1 MKKLMTAAAMM
12 LAATAAA
19 AATEVIVIRGSSN
32 SECVVFDPTGTPLN
46 VRSRPNGPIIGAQIT
61 SEKAAANTLL
71 RECRRFDAA
80 ADVGLL
86 AQRPNRNSAAAG
98 RER

>member
-46 VRSRPNGPIIGAQIT
+46 VRNRPNGTIIGALHNDT
-61 SEKAAANTLL
+61 SVIVTDSTVASGKVWSKVVPIEAGKVGWVL
-71 RECRRFDAA
+71 RSYIDCA
-80 ADVGLL
+80 
-86 AQRPNRNSAAAG
+86 
-98 RER
+98 